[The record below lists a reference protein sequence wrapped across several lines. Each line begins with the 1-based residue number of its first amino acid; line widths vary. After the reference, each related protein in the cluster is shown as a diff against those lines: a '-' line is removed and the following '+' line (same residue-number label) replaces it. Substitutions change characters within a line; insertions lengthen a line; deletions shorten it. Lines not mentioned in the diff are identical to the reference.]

1 MNKVVSSATE
11 AISDIVN
18 GARVAISGFGLA
30 HRFPNTLI
38 FALRDKGV
46 RDLTIVCN
54 SLGANGEKGQLLV
67 ENDQVK
73 KIITSFSIRAGMQT
87 EAE

>member
-1 MNKVVSSATE
+1 MNKVVSNAAE
-11 AISDIVN
+11 AIADIQD

-46 RDLTIVCN
+46 RDLTIVCRR
-54 SLGANGEKGQLLV
+54 L
-67 ENDQVK
+67 
-73 KIITSFSIRAGMQT
+73 
-87 EAE
+87 